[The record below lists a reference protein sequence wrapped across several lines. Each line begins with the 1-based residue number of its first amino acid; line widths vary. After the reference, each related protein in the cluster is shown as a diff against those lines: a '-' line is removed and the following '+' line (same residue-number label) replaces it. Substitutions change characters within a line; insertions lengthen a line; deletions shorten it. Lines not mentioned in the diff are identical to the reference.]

1 MHQYQYCYRFYE
13 FPLEGKKIRDSKQIL
28 YVPKE
33 MFFHVVCGKNNF
45 IRRSFIVSNDY
56 LHTSLVSLLP
66 GRISDYER
74 HGGDEVLTVIKG
86 EMNVVVSEDEND
98 SSVSA
103 ESFNLREEEKML
115 IPEGFKHRFLNIH
128 SKPVL
133 FYSCIAPRL

>member
-1 MHQYQYCYRFYE
+1 
-13 FPLEGKKIRDSKQIL
+13 
-28 YVPKE
+28 
-33 MFFHVVCGKNNF
+33 
-45 IRRSFIVSNDY
+45 
-56 LHTSLVSLLP
+56 
-66 GRISDYER
+66 
-74 HGGDEVLTVIKG
+74 
-86 EMNVVVSEDEND
+86 MNVVVSEDEND